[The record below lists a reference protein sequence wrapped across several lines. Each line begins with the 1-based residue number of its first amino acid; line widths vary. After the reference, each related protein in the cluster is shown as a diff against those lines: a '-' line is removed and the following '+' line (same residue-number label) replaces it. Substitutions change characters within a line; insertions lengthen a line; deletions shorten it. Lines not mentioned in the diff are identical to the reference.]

1 MPSIFD
7 LCSSKSC
14 LFKLSGSVIVSFP
27 SFVLGSAG
35 MELKLPGLQK
45 KAGYSAILNEPAVC
59 CSLRYPTCFVILT
72 IPTLP
77 PPPIPSKVT
86 LLDSNINIVN
96 TAALPDIIGM
106 PISVGI
112 CIYAPTKKPTLFDHY
127 SHSEQQRG
135 IFLRRGIRS
144 IQTEP
149 LPTAR
154 SYQGLTLPGDYYSN
168 KQRLIIT

>member
-72 IPTLP
+72 IPTLT

-112 CIYAPTKKPTLFDHY
+112 CIYAPTKNPTLFDHY
-127 SHSEQQRG
+127 SQDDNLPLYQVAENLWESFDGAQDERREVDIDDNFPFMLRLSKHS
-135 IFLRRGIRS
+135 
-144 IQTEP
+144 
-149 LPTAR
+149 
-154 SYQGLTLPGDYYSN
+154 
-168 KQRLIIT
+168 